1 MISHYRLVSSQST
14 RGGCRPLVKDVL
26 GFLQALLSCVQSC
39 PGRRGVPS
47 QMQRQLVLIPGE
59 VTVSAFCGLME
70 NWEGWLFSKLVS
82 VDGWVLAALSR

>member
-14 RGGCRPLVKDVL
+14 GGGCHPLVKDVS

-47 QMQRQLVLIPGE
+47 QVQRQLALIPGE
-59 VTVSAFCGLME
+59 VTVCILWVDG
-70 NWEGWLFSKLVS
+70 NGEGRLFSKLVS